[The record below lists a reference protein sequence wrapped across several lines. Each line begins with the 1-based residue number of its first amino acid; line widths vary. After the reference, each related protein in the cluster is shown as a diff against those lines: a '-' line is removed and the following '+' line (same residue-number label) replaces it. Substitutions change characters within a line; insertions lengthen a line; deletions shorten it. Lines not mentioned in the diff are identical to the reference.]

1 VRRKKQIHSSSL
13 RFSPISIVPSQ
24 AARALRAMIPVVNVD
39 DWRVGVAGSREELDA
54 AHSLVHRRYRSR
66 GYDIDVPAH
75 CDGRSDSDFT
85 SRREVT
91 IVAAASEEMI
101 GTCTLGFDG
110 PLGLRAD
117 ATYGDVLRTARAAGQ
132 RLGEITRLAVD
143 AADSMAVLA
152 SLFNLAFVAGKA
164 IDDVTDV
171 FIEVNPRHVLFYTR
185 LLGFRVAGD
194 ERICERAGAPAV
206 LLHVEMSALAGRL
219 EELSR
224 RASQQPALEK
234 AA

>member
-1 VRRKKQIHSSSL
+1 
-13 RFSPISIVPSQ
+13 
-24 AARALRAMIPVVNVD
+24 MIPEINID
-39 DWRVGVAGSREELDA
+39 DWRVGVVGSREELDA
-54 AHSLVHRRYRSR
+54 AHSLVYRRYRSR
-66 GYDIDVPAH
+66 GYEIDTPADD
-75 CDGRSDSDFT
+75 CGRAGADGA

-91 IVAAASEEMI
+91 IVAAAADAMI

-110 PLGLRAD
+110 PQGLRAD
-117 ATYGDVLRTARAAGQ
+117 ATYGDVIRTARAAG
-132 RLGEITRLAVD
+132 RRVGEITRLAVD
-143 AADSMAVLA
+143 ATDSMAVLA

-164 IDDVTDV
+164 IGDVTDV
-171 FIEVNPRHVLFYTR
+171 FVEVNPRHVLFYTR
-185 LLGFRVAGD
+185 LLGFKVAAD

-224 RASQQPALEK
+224 RALPEVPLQQ